1 MRLVR
6 CNRTPEPTTA
16 LWGEATP
23 VGRILGA
30 CILDR
35 SRSAVPFFR
44 DCKDSSADEGSPVRV
59 KLKVL
64 TCGVNELY
72 PAHAGRAKVLVGV
85 LGGGL
90 QGCCA
95 ALALAERNVRVVLFD
110 ENEELLSR
118 AARFRVKTSIKMNDA
133 ATQVSSFEATPER
146 PAFF

>member
-1 MRLVR
+1 V
-6 CNRTPEPTTA
+6 
-16 LWGEATP
+16 
-23 VGRILGA
+23 V
-30 CILDR
+30 
-35 SRSAVPFFR
+35 
-44 DCKDSSADEGSPVRV
+44 
-59 KLKVL
+59 
-64 TCGVNELY
+64 
-72 PAHAGRAKVLVGV
+72 VGV